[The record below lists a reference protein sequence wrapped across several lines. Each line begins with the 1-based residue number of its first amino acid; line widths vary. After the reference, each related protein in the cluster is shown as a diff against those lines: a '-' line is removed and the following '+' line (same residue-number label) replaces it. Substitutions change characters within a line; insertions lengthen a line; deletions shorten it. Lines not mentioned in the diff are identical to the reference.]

1 MDKVQQRTEIRQL
14 LMNMSRQDYE
24 QKSQIICESL
34 LQEPSIIEGKTIAMT
49 ISIFPEVN
57 TYQIISKLWSLG
69 KRVVV
74 PKCNHK
80 TKHMQFYQIT
90 SFDELVPAPMGLYEP
105 NHLLASAIEH
115 KYIDVCI
122 VPGIVFDQRG
132 YRIGY
137 GGGYYDRFLPSFNGK
152 KISISFDEQLVK
164 EVPYEKHDIP
174 IDLLITNKH
183 RISFVKEVK

>member
-1 MDKVQQRTEIRQL
+1 MDKVQQRTKIRQL
-14 LMNMSRQDYE
+14 LINMSIQDYD
-24 QKSQIICESL
+24 QKSKIICESL
-34 LQEPSIIEGKTIAMT
+34 LQEPSIMEGKTIAMT

-57 TYQIISKLWSLG
+57 THHIISKLWSMD
-69 KRVVV
+69 KCVVV

-80 TKHMQFYQIT
+80 TKQMQFYQIT
-90 SFDELVPAPMGLYEP
+90 NFDELVPAPMGLYEP
-105 NHLLASAIEH
+105 NHLITTHVEN

-152 KISISFDEQLVK
+152 IISIAFDEQLVK

-183 RISFVKEVK
+183 RITFVKEVQ